1 VGKRLRAL
9 LVEDS
14 TEDAALLRRELVRA
28 GFDLETEQVATAAEF
43 SAALDARTWDV
54 VLSDFAMP
62 GFGGKAA
69 LEILQS
75 RVLDVPFIIV
85 SGTLGEEV
93 AVEVIKAG
101 AQDYFSKGNTIR
113 LGSAIEREMREAEAR
128 RQRAADQQRAEAER
142 ERLMADLKSAVQ
154 ARDDFLAIAS
164 HELKTPLTGL
174 QLQVQGLARMCLRDP
189 GASIPTAAF
198 ESRIHT
204 MARQVRRL
212 TKLIQSLL
220 DVTRIT
226 TGDLALAREELAL
239 DELVVGA
246 VDACKEL
253 VEPSKP
259 QVTVDAERIV
269 GEWDPLRMET
279 IVTNIV
285 SNAIKF
291 GTGRP
296 VSVTVRRVGDL
307 ARLSV
312 VDRGIGIPLKEQ
324 QRIFEKFECAVPRQH
339 YGGFGFG
346 LWIVRQLVAAHGG
359 TIQVESAEGQGS
371 TFTVDLPLRGPGP
384 S

>member
-1 VGKRLRAL
+1 MGKRLRAL